1 VVIRRRIVL
10 GSVLVVLFGIG
21 WVAGRGSA
29 RAGDLYQNL
38 DLFVEI
44 LHRVQ
49 ENYVDPV
56 EPEKLINGAM
66 KGMLRDLDP
75 YSQFLDA
82 GSYQNLQAT
91 THGAFG
97 GIGVE
102 VSIRDDYPT
111 VISPIEGSPAWTLG
125 IRSGDIISRI
135 EGKSAAGLTIDEVAQ
150 RLRGPQGSHVQISI
164 RREGEDGE
172 VEYAIERREIVTKSV
187 RHAFVV
193 EGHVGYVR
201 LANFSE
207 TSGSEVRAALERL
220 KAEGADRLVL
230 DLRSNPGGLLDQAVD
245 VAEQFVKQG
254 TKLVSTRGRARGQDN
269 LYFASEARPLL
280 DWPMVVL
287 VDGASASASEIVAG
301 SLQDLDRALVVGQT
315 TFGKGSVQSVFPLRE
330 RTVALKLTT
339 ARYYTPSGRS
349 IHKTGP
355 TPPLT
360 AELAEDEGGES
371 DDTPAHGPAAAR
383 SDSTRPAF
391 RTSSGRIV
399 YGGGGIRPDVEIARD
414 TLPPLTNRVEGRGLA
429 FRFANRWI
437 NTHTMWRASEALTP
451 ELWKDFADFLTAE
464 KVPFSEGELTAERPL
479 LSRSLRREIA
489 RRLGGDAAA
498 TRVALE
504 GDPAFERALQVLSRA
519 RTAREVFAYAGTP
532 ASRRSVRP
540 GREPAT
546 VR

>member
-10 GSVLVVLFGIG
+10 GSMLVVLFGIG

-56 EPEKLINGAM
+56 EPEKLITGAM

-91 THGAFG
+91 THGSFG

-111 VISPIEGSPAWTLG
+111 VISPIEGGPAWTLG
-125 IRSGDIISRI
+125 IRSGDVITRI
-135 EGKSAAGLTIDEVAQ
+135 EGKSASGLAIDEVAQ
-150 RLRGPQGSHVQISI
+150 LLRGPQGSHVQVSV
-164 RREGEDGE
+164 RREGEEGE
-172 VEYAIERREIVTKSV
+172 VEYSIERREIVTKSV

-193 EGHVGYVR
+193 EGRVGYLR

-207 TSGSEVRAALERL
+207 TSGGEVRAALDRL
-220 KAEGADRLVL
+220 KSEGADRLVL

-269 LYFASEARPLL
+269 LYFASEVHPRV

-301 SLQDLDRALVVGQT
+301 ALQDLDRALVVGQT

-349 IHKTGP
+349 IHKASADQSQ
-355 TPPLT
+355 LL
-360 AELAEDEGGES
+360 AELTDEDEGGGAEPAPAKA
-371 DDTPAHGPAAAR
+371 DTG
-383 SDSTRPAF
+383 RPAF
-391 RTSSGRIV
+391 RTPSGRTV
-399 YGGGGIRPDVEIARD
+399 YGGGGIHPDVEMPRD

-429 FRFANRWI
+429 FRFANRWV
-437 NTHTMWRASEALTP
+437 NTHRSWRSSDALTP
-451 ELWKDFADFLTAE
+451 ELWKDFGEFLTVE
-464 KVPFSEGELTAERPL
+464 KVPFTESALVAERPL
-479 LSRSLRREIA
+479 LSRALRRELA

-519 RTAREVFAYAGTP
+519 RTAREVFAVAGVPGT
-532 ASRRSVRP
+532 SRRTITP

>member
-1 VVIRRRIVL
+1 MIRRRILL
-10 GSVLVVLFGIG
+10 GSVLVVLFGVG
-21 WVAGRGSA
+21 WAAGRGSA

-44 LHRVQ
+44 LHRIQ

-56 EPEKLINGAM
+56 EPEKLIGGAM

-82 GSYQNLQAT
+82 GSYTNLQAT
-91 THGAFG
+91 THGSFG

-125 IRSGDIISRI
+125 IRSGDIITRI
-135 EGKSAAGLTIDEVAQ
+135 DGRSAAGLAIDEVAQ
-150 RLRGPQGSHVQISI
+150 RLRGPQGTHVQVSI

-172 VEYAIERREIVTKSV
+172 VEYSIERREIVTKSV

-193 EGHVGYVR
+193 DGKVGYLR

-207 TSGSEVRAALERL
+207 TSRGEVRAALDRL
-220 KAEGADRLVL
+220 KAAGANRLVL

-254 TKLVSTRGRARGQDN
+254 TKIVSTRGRARGQDN
-269 LYFASEARPLL
+269 VYFASETQPLL

-301 SLQDLDRALVVGQT
+301 SLQDLDRALVIGQT

-349 IHKTGP
+349 IHKLAAAPAPLAAVTGD
-355 TPPLT
+355 
-360 AELAEDEGGES
+360 DEAPDAPS
-371 DDTPAHGPAAAR
+371 PHPAPPAAA
-383 SDSTRPAF
+383 DTARPAF
-391 RTSSGRIV
+391 RTPAGRTV
-399 YGGGGIRPDVEIARD
+399 YGGGGILPDIEVARD
-414 TLPPLTNRVEGRGLA
+414 TLPPLTNRVEGRGYA
-429 FRFANRWI
+429 FRFANRWA
-437 NTHTMWRASEALTP
+437 NTHRGWRATDPLTP
-451 ELWKDFADFLTAE
+451 ALWQDFAAFLAAE
-464 KVPFSEGELTAERPL
+464 KVPFTDAEMAAERPL
-479 LSRSLRREIA
+479 LDRALRRELA
-489 RRLGGDAAA
+489 RRLAGDTAAI
-498 TRVALE
+498 RVALE
-504 GDPAFERALQVLSRA
+504 GDPAFERALRVLSRA
-519 RTAREVFAYAGTP
+519 RTPREVFALAGS
-532 ASRRSVRP
+532 AAAP

>member
-1 VVIRRRIVL
+1 MIRRRIVL
-10 GSVLVVLFGIG
+10 GSVLVVLFGVG

-44 LHRVQ
+44 LHRIQ

-56 EPEKLINGAM
+56 EPEKLITGAM

-82 GSYQNLQAT
+82 GSYQNLQAA
-91 THGAFG
+91 THGSFG

-111 VISPIEGSPAWTLG
+111 VISPIEGGPAWTLG
-125 IRSGDIISRI
+125 IRSGDIITRI
-135 EGKSAAGLTIDEVAQ
+135 EGTSAAGLAIDEVAQ

-164 RREGEDGE
+164 RREGEEGE
-172 VEYAIERREIVTKSV
+172 VEYSIERREIVTRSV

-193 EGHVGYVR
+193 EGRVGYLR

-207 TSGSEVRAALERL
+207 TSGAEVRAALERL
-220 KAEGADRLVL
+220 KSEGADRLVL

-254 TKLVSTRGRARGQDN
+254 TKLVATRGRARGQDN
-269 LYFASEARPLL
+269 LYFASEVHPLL

-339 ARYYTPSGRS
+339 ARYFTPSGRS
-349 IHKTGP
+349 IHKSDAEH
-355 TPPLT
+355 PPLAAGLT
-360 AELAEDEGGES
+360 DSEDAEPGPR
-371 DDTPAHGPAAAR
+371 PAPAPAKP
-383 SDSTRPAF
+383 DSGRPAF
-391 RTSSGRIV
+391 RTPSGRTV
-399 YGGGGIRPDVEIARD
+399 YGGGGIHPDVEMPRD

-429 FRFANRWI
+429 FRFANRWV
-437 NTHTMWRASEALTP
+437 NTHRAWRASDPLTS
-451 ELWKDFADFLTAE
+451 ELWKDFAEFLTVE
-464 KVPFSEGELTAERPL
+464 KVPFAESGLTAERAL
-479 LSRSLRREIA
+479 LSRALRRELA

-519 RTAREVFAYAGTP
+519 RAARDVFAVAGGP
-532 ASRRSVRP
+532 GARRTVTP
-540 GREPAT
+540 GREPAN